1 MNRTEIEVDL
11 ADGGAGSVTRAV
23 NEVDVFI
30 DLLVV
35 PEAATGDGFGV
46 PCVSRIIV
54 EGDSIDA
61 EIVPCVS
68 GAASGTLEQAA

>member
-1 MNRTEIEVDL
+1 MEVDP
-11 ADGGAGSVTRAV
+11 ADGGVESVTRAV
-23 NEVDVFI
+23 NEVDVFV

-35 PEAATGDGFGV
+35 LEAATGDGPGV
-46 PCVSRIIV
+46 LCVSRIMV

-68 GAASGTLEQAA
+68 GAASRTPEQAA